1 MSLRVGIAGYG
12 LAGRYFHAPLL
23 KGCGYEVAAVLT
35 SNVTRA
41 AHVLESKAKNF
52 LEQIASLLLE
62 HEPIRI
68 FVGMPM
74 NMSGSKGE
82 SADKAERFV
91 QSLKSVTSLPIVLID
106 ERLSTVSAQKK
117 LKEAGVSTRDSKAL
131 IDAMAAVAILEQGL
145 LSENL
150 E

>member
-1 MSLRVGIAGYG
+1 MRGRRIAFDYGDVRTGVALCDPDGI
-12 LAGRYFHAPLL
+12 LASPL
-23 KGCGYEVAAVLT
+23 C
-35 SNVTRA
+35 
-41 AHVLESKAKNF
+41 VLETKSKNF
-52 LEQIASLLLE
+52 FEAISALIVE

-68 FVGMPM
+68 FVGKPL
-74 NMSGSKGE
+74 NMSGSSGE
-82 SADKAERFV
+82 SAAKVEVFV
-91 QSLKSVTSLPIVLID
+91 EQISTISELPIQLID

-117 LKEAGVSTRDSKAL
+117 LKDAGLSARESKQL